1 MLHMNQIDQ
10 VKDLQ
15 RQGLGPCEIAER
27 LGINRKTTAKYMKQE
42 DFSAPAEL
50 QAPLPSKL
58 DPWKSIIDQWLAED
72 LKMRFK
78 QRHTAMRIHT
88 RLLEEHPGDYNC
100 SYPLVQRY
108 VKRRKAARKESEG
121 FLELVWSKG
130 EAQADFGEAE
140 LIEAGIRR
148 TVKYLA
154 LTFPFSNAGFTQCF
168 GGETAECVSQG
179 LKDIFSHIGGVPARI
194 VFDNATGVGRRVRDR
209 VTLSQLFLR
218 FKCHYGF
225 AVSFCNPASGHEKGN
240 VENKIGYAR
249 RNFFVPLPV
258 VDSLEAWNKELLE
271 KAANDHER
279 PHYKKGQSIAELFEE
294 ERRSLGALPARSFNV
309 ERFERV
315 PTDGYGKFCVDGKHW
330 YSSAPECGNS
340 EVTVGLKAHELVV
353 YRSDGAPLSV
363 HRRIYGDERS
373 DSCDYRTSLETLMK
387 KPGAWINSAF
397 RAGVEDTVRAAM
409 DELPKPDL
417 RKVLKVL
424 VKSSTTFG
432 FDVAMTSLE
441 EAIAR
446 GRLDSFSLGAVASR
460 VAFDGLHGIP
470 SEGPDLGAYDR
481 ALISSPETVS

>member
-1 MLHMNQIDQ
+1 MNQIDQ

-15 RQGLGPCEIAER
+15 RQGFGPCEIAER
-27 LGINRKTTAKYMKQE
+27 LGINRKTTAKYMKQV

-58 DPWKSIIDQWLAED
+58 DPWKPTIDQWLAED

-78 QRHTAMRIHT
+78 QRHTAMRIHA
-88 RLLEEHPGDYNC
+88 RLKEEHPEEYRC

-108 VKRRKAARKESEG
+108 VKRRKEARKESEG

-140 LIEAGIRR
+140 LIEASMRR
-148 TVKYLA
+148 TVKYLT
-154 LTFPFSNAGFTQCF
+154 LTFPYSNAGFMQCF

-218 FKCHYGF
+218 FKCHHGF

-240 VENKIGYAR
+240 VENKIGYVR

-294 ERRSLGALPARSFNV
+294 ERQSLGPLPARSFNV

-315 PTDGYGKFCVDGKHW
+315 PTDGYGKFCIDGKHW

-353 YRSDGAPLSV
+353 YRGDGAPLCV
-363 HRRIYGDERS
+363 HRRIYGDDRS

-432 FDVAMTSLE
+432 FDIAMTSLE

-481 ALISSPETVS
+481 ALISSAETVS

>member
-10 VKDLQ
+10 IKDLQ
-15 RQGLGPCEIAER
+15 RQGLGACEIATR
-27 LGINRKTTAKYMKQE
+27 LGIDRKTTAKYMKQE
-42 DFSAPAEL
+42 DFSVSREA

-58 DPWKSIIDQWLAED
+58 DPWKPIIDQWLAED

-78 QRHTAMRIHT
+78 QRHTAIRIHI
-88 RLLEEHPGDYNC
+88 RLQEEHPDEYDC

-108 VKRRKAARKESEG
+108 VKQQKMARKELEG
-121 FLELVWSKG
+121 YLELVWSQC

-140 LIEAGIRR
+140 LIESDVRR
-148 TVKYLA
+148 KVKYLT

-168 GGETAECVSQG
+168 NGETTECVAQG
-179 LKDIFSHIGGVPARI
+179 LKDIFNHVGGVPGRI

-225 AVSFCNPASGHEKGN
+225 AVSFCNPAAGHEKGN
-240 VENKIGYAR
+240 VENKIGYIR
-249 RNFFVPLPV
+249 RNYFVPMPNV
-258 VDSLEAWNKELLE
+258 ESLETWNRELLE
-271 KAANDHER
+271 KATQDHAR
-279 PHYKKGQSIAELFEE
+279 QHYKKGVRIAELFDD
-294 ERRSLGALPARSFNV
+294 ERHALGLLPTRSFSV

-315 PTDGYGKFCVDGKHW
+315 FTDGYGKFCVDGKHW
-330 YSSAPECGNS
+330 YSSAPEYGNS
-340 EVTVGLKAHELVV
+340 EVTIGLKAHELVV
-353 YRSDGAPLSV
+353 YQRDGTPLCV
-363 HRRIYGDERS
+363 HRRLYGDERS

-397 RAGVEDTVRAAM
+397 RAGVDDTVRVAM
-409 DELPKPDL
+409 DELSKPDL
-417 RKVLKVL
+417 RNVLKVV
-424 VKSSTTFG
+424 VKSSATFG

-446 GRLDSFSLGAVASR
+446 GRLDSYSLGAVASR
-460 VAFDGLHGIP
+460 VAFDGLYGIP

-481 ALISSPETVS
+481 VFMHSTEVLS

>member
-15 RQGLGPCEIAER
+15 RQGFGPCEIAER

-58 DPWKSIIDQWLAED
+58 DPWKPMIDQWLAED

-88 RLLEEHPGDYNC
+88 RLQEEHPEEYRC

-108 VKRRKAARKESEG
+108 VKRCKAARKEAEG

-140 LIEAGIRR
+140 LIEAGVRR
-148 TVKYLA
+148 TVKYLT
-154 LTFPFSNAGFTQCF
+154 LTFPYSNAGFMQCF
-168 GGETAECVSQG
+168 GGETAECVCQG

-218 FKCHYGF
+218 FKCHHGF

-258 VDSLEAWNKELLE
+258 VDSLEAWNKDLLE
-271 KAANDHER
+271 KAATDHER
-279 PHYKKGQSIAELFEE
+279 PHYKKGQSIAALFED
-294 ERRSLGALPARSFNV
+294 ERQSLGPLPARSFNV

-315 PTDGYGKFCVDGKHW
+315 PTDGYGKFCIDGKHW
-330 YSSAPECGNS
+330 YSSAPECGNG
-340 EVTVGLKAHELVV
+340 EVTIGLKAHELVV
-353 YRSDGAPLSV
+353 YRGDGAPLCV

-424 VKSSTTFG
+424 VKSSTAFG

-481 ALISSPETVS
+481 ALISSAETVS

>member
-15 RQGLGPCEIAER
+15 RQGFGPCEIAER

-58 DPWKSIIDQWLAED
+58 DPWKPTIDQWLAAD

-88 RLLEEHPGDYNC
+88 RLQEEHPEEYRC

-108 VKRRKAARKESEG
+108 VKRCKAARNEAEG

-140 LIEAGIRR
+140 LIEAGVRR
-148 TVKYLA
+148 TVKYLT
-154 LTFPFSNAGFTQCF
+154 LTFPYSNAGFMQCF
-168 GGETAECVSQG
+168 GGETAECVCQG
-179 LKDIFSHIGGVPARI
+179 LKDIFSHIGGIPARI

-279 PHYKKGQSIAELFEE
+279 PHYKKGQSIAALFED
-294 ERRSLGALPARSFNV
+294 ERQALGPLPARSFNV

-315 PTDGYGKFCVDGKHW
+315 PTDGYGKFCIDGKHW
-330 YSSAPECGNS
+330 YSTAPECGNS
-340 EVTVGLKAHELVV
+340 EVTIGLKAHELVV
-353 YRSDGAPLSV
+353 YRGDGAPLCV
-363 HRRIYGDERS
+363 HRRIYGDDRS

-481 ALISSPETVS
+481 ALISSAETVS